1 MTIHNEPPPAST
13 ESSSVP
19 SGLKRVVVASM
30 AGTVV
35 EWYEF
40 FLYATAAT
48 LVFNKVFF
56 AEGAGDKALIAAL
69 LTYAV
74 GFVARPLG
82 GVVFGHFGD
91 KYGRKKLLQFSL
103 LLVGAV
109 TFLMGCLPTY
119 GQIGF
124 WAPILLVVLRFMQ
137 GFAVGG
143 EWGGAVLLVAEHSPN
158 RSRAF
163 WASWPQAAVP
173 VGNMLATVVLLV
185 LTGTLSDA
193 AFLSW
198 GWRVAFWL
206 SAVVVLVGCYIRT
219 KVTDAPIFIEAQQEV
234 ERVKAVSYGVFEV
247 LKRYPRGVFT
257 AMGLRFAE
265 NIMYYLVV
273 TFSIVYLKNHVGAD
287 TGDILWWL
295 LAAHA
300 VHFLVIPQVGRLSD
314 RFGRR
319 PVYIVGTVLAG
330 TWGFFAFPLMNTA
343 NYLAIMAA
351 VIIGLVIHAIMY
363 APQPA
368 IMAEMF
374 PTRMRYSGVSLGYQ
388 VTSIVAG
395 SLAPAIA
402 TWLLGE
408 FGAACARELAARGAV
423 VTVADLDDVG
433 ARAVA
438 EEIGGKAW
446 AIDFSDVAAL
456 EELQLDADILVNNAG
471 VQHVSPIPEFPP
483 DRFRL
488 MMALMVEAPF
498 LLIRA
503 ALPHMYGQNFGRI
516 INLSSVHGIRA
527 SEYKVAYVT
536 AKHALEGLSK
546 VTALEGGP
554 HDVTSNCV
562 NPGYVRTPLVTK
574 QIADQART
582 HGIPEDQ
589 VVAEILLKE
598 SAIKRLVEPEEVA
611 ALVGWLA
618 SPAAGMVTGASYTM
632 DGGWSAR

>member
-1 MTIHNEPPPAST
+1 MSTQQSDSAASAPT
-13 ESSSVP
+13 
-19 SGLKRVVVASM
+19 GLKRVVVASM

-56 AEGAGDKALIAAL
+56 AEGTSEAAGLIAAL

-82 GVVFGHFGD
+82 GIVFGHFGD
-91 KYGRKKLLQFSL
+91 KYGRKKLLQFAI

-119 GQIGF
+119 AQIGV
-124 WAPILLVVLRFMQ
+124 WAPILLVALRFLQ

-158 RSRAF
+158 SKRAF

-173 VGNMLATVVLLV
+173 IGNMLATVVLLV
-185 LTGTLSDA
+185 LTGVLSDD

-206 SAVVVLVGCYIRT
+206 SAVVVLIGYYIRT
-219 KVTDAPIFIEAQQEV
+219 KVTDAPIFVAAQEEV
-234 ERVKAVSYGVFEV
+234 DRVKSVSYGVVEV

-273 TFSIVYLKNHVGAD
+273 TFSIVYLKTHVGTD
-287 TGDILWWL
+287 TGDILWYL

-300 VHFLVIPQVGRLSD
+300 VHFVVVPQVGRLAD

-319 PVYIVGTVLAG
+319 PVYMVGAILAA
-330 TWGFFAFPLMNTA
+330 TWGFFAFPMMNTGD
-343 NYLAIMAA
+343 YLMIMGA
-351 VIIGLVIHAIMY
+351 VILGLVIHALMY

-402 TWLLGE
+402 TWLLDR
-408 FGAACARELAARGAV
+408 FGTWVPIALYLAGASVITLAAAWFTRETNGIDLH
-423 VTVADLDDVG
+423 DLDEADREQL
-433 ARAVA
+433 ARA
-438 EEIGGKAW
+438 G
-446 AIDFSDVAAL
+446 
-456 EELQLDADILVNNAG
+456 LV
-471 VQHVSPIPEFPP
+471 
-483 DRFRL
+483 
-488 MMALMVEAPF
+488 
-498 LLIRA
+498 
-503 ALPHMYGQNFGRI
+503 
-516 INLSSVHGIRA
+516 
-527 SEYKVAYVT
+527 
-536 AKHALEGLSK
+536 
-546 VTALEGGP
+546 
-554 HDVTSNCV
+554 
-562 NPGYVRTPLVTK
+562 
-574 QIADQART
+574 
-582 HGIPEDQ
+582 
-589 VVAEILLKE
+589 
-598 SAIKRLVEPEEVA
+598 
-611 ALVGWLA
+611 
-618 SPAAGMVTGASYTM
+618 
-632 DGGWSAR
+632 